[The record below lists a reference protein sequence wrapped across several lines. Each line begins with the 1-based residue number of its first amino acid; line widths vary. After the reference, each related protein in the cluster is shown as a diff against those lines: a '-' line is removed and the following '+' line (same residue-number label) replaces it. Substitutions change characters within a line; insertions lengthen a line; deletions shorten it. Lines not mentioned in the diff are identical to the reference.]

1 MEIDILSSENVAVV
15 RTVFSICG
23 KVAVALLAV
32 LCVIAWAAAIYD
44 AIVGWRS
51 WGPKSASGLCWPGAI
66 RMCQRDGEV

>member
-44 AIVGWRS
+44 AVVGWRS
-51 WGPKSASGLCWPGAI
+51 RRRTRIANWWGLDLRAGRLFKK
-66 RMCQRDGEV
+66 R